1 MEIGWT
7 DVVSGGV
14 CLVFCLHSM
23 TDNTCI
29 SILYVVLKNYLGK
42 IFKFH
47 DKIKEFV

>member
-1 MEIGWT
+1 
-7 DVVSGGV
+7 
-14 CLVFCLHSM
+14 M
-23 TDNTCI
+23 TDNTYI